1 MNKSSYRL
9 PLILLTAL
17 FFMWGFVTA
26 LNDIL
31 IPYLKNMFEFS
42 NTQAQIVN
50 FAFFGAFFVFALPSS
65 GLIYRIGHQ
74 KSIVLALMVI
84 GLGALLF
91 FPAAEYHSF
100 SFFLIALFVIASG
113 ITILQVSANPYV
125 TALGPPEGASSRLNL
140 AQGFNSLG
148 TIIAPILGAEQLLSA
163 NAESGQISGEAV
175 QTPYL
180 ILGLSL
186 IVIALFFAFAKL
198 PKLSNSASKSNK
210 SLKDFPHLIYGMI
223 GIFFYVGAEVA
234 IGSNIVFF
242 LELDEIVGFT
252 EQKAGKFVAL
262 YWGGAMVGR
271 FIGAYLQTRFKP
283 SKILFIAGVAACT
296 LVLFGMFGQ
305 GSFAMYSILAIGLFN
320 SVMFPTIFSLSVK
333 GLGDYTNT
341 GSGLLVMAIVGGALI
356 PLVMGYLST
365 DSISRETSHL
375 QFAFIVP
382 LLCYFYISFY
392 ALKAYKV
399 KTKN

>member
-1 MNKSSYRL
+1 
-9 PLILLTAL
+9 
-17 FFMWGFVTA
+17 MWGFVTA

-65 GLIYRIGHQ
+65 KLINKIGHQ
-74 KSIVLALMVI
+74 KSIVLALVVI
-84 GLGALLF
+84 GLGAVLF
-91 FPAAEYHSF
+91 YPAAAYHSF
-100 SFFLIALFVIASG
+100 GFFLVALFVIASG

-125 TALGPPEGASSRLNL
+125 TELGPPEGASSRLNL

-148 TIIAPILGAEQLLSA
+148 TIIAPILGAEQLLSSDPI
-163 NAESGQISGEAV
+163 SGKISGEAV
-175 QTPYL
+175 QTPYV

-186 IVIALFFAFAKL
+186 ILIAVFFAYAKL
-198 PKLSNSASKSNK
+198 PKLSTSTVKSTK
-210 SLKDFPHLIYGMI
+210 SLKDFPHLIYGII

-252 EQKAGKFVAL
+252 EQKAGKYVAL

-271 FIGAYLQTRFKP
+271 FIGAFLQTKYRP
-283 SKILFIAGVAACT
+283 SKILFIAGIAACA
-296 LVLFGMFGQ
+296 LVVIGMLGL
-305 GSFAMYSILAIGLFN
+305 GSFAMYSVLAIGFFN

-341 GSGLLVMAIVGGALI
+341 GSGFLIMAIVGGALI
-356 PLVMGYLST
+356 PPLMGYLST
-365 DSISRETSHL
+365 DSSTGETSHL
-375 QFAFIVP
+375 QLAFIVP
-382 LLCYFYISFY
+382 LLCYIYISFY
-392 ALKAYKV
+392 ALRAYKI
-399 KTKN
+399 KNIGQDE